1 MVKDAITCAGLEKLY
16 ESHLEFLMFLFKPDI
31 VLIQSREIPR
41 SVLMCIEVKSPGK
54 RKKKDATKK
63 DKVAFDKDVFES
75 NNVALQMF
83 NYLMAM
89 KQLGSKYPI
98 ACLSTYD
105 QMCMTFLE
113 DPNEF
118 SDIGNHIQAV
128 QNHVSKQIIEVK
140 VKTTKDTISK
150 EEKSPGKNRSN
161 SDASGHTNTTSDSE
175 SVDQSEDTNT
185 TDASGHTNTTSDS
198 ESVNQSEDK
207 NTTDASGHTNTT
219 SDSESVNQ
227 SEDTNT
233 TDASGHTNTTSD
245 SESEMHTEI
254 AARVHYT
261 DVKTCDIFPYLV
273 STVLLAYELNK
284 NRDNEECKKLSSM
297 SSLDEACIGGRYFP
311 LVNHKTLTW
320 ATIQSKKQI
329 KLKEGMK
336 FGISVKQKNFFCSKS
351 LDKEALAKCFWLVHH
366 SLNLA

>member
-16 ESHLEFLMFLFKPDI
+16 ESHLEFSMFSFKPDI

-63 DKVAFDKDVFES
+63 DKVAFDKDVFKS

-161 SDASGHTNTTSDSE
+161 SDASGHTNTTSDLE
-175 SVDQSEDTNT
+175 SVD
-185 TDASGHTNTTSDS
+185 
-198 ESVNQSEDK
+198 
-207 NTTDASGHTNTT
+207 
-219 SDSESVNQ
+219 Q

>member
-16 ESHLEFLMFLFKPDI
+16 ESHLEFSMFLFKPDI

-198 ESVNQSEDK
+198 ES
-207 NTTDASGHTNTT
+207 
-219 SDSESVNQ
+219 
-227 SEDTNT
+227 
-233 TDASGHTNTTSD
+233 
-245 SESEMHTEI
+245 EMHTEI

-284 NRDNEECKKLSSM
+284 NRDNEECKTLSSM

>member
-1 MVKDAITCAGLEKLY
+1 
-16 ESHLEFLMFLFKPDI
+16 
-31 VLIQSREIPR
+31 
-41 SVLMCIEVKSPGK
+41 
-54 RKKKDATKK
+54 
-63 DKVAFDKDVFES
+63 
-75 NNVALQMF
+75 
-83 NYLMAM
+83 
-89 KQLGSKYPI
+89 
-98 ACLSTYD
+98 
-105 QMCMTFLE
+105 
-113 DPNEF
+113 
-118 SDIGNHIQAV
+118 
-128 QNHVSKQIIEVK
+128 
-140 VKTTKDTISK
+140 
-150 EEKSPGKNRSN
+150 
-161 SDASGHTNTTSDSE
+161 
-175 SVDQSEDTNT
+175 
-185 TDASGHTNTTSDS
+185 
-198 ESVNQSEDK
+198 
-207 NTTDASGHTNTT
+207 
-219 SDSESVNQ
+219 
-227 SEDTNT
+227 
-233 TDASGHTNTTSD
+233 
-245 SESEMHTEI
+245 MHTEI

>member
-175 SVDQSEDTNT
+175 S
-185 TDASGHTNTTSDS
+185 
-198 ESVNQSEDK
+198 
-207 NTTDASGHTNTT
+207 
-219 SDSESVNQ
+219 
-227 SEDTNT
+227 
-233 TDASGHTNTTSD
+233 
-245 SESEMHTEI
+245 EMHTEI

>member
-16 ESHLEFLMFLFKPDI
+16 ESHLEFSMFLFKPDI

-63 DKVAFDKDVFES
+63 DKVAFDKDVFKS

-161 SDASGHTNTTSDSE
+161 S
-175 SVDQSEDTNT
+175 
-185 TDASGHTNTTSDS
+185 
-198 ESVNQSEDK
+198 
-207 NTTDASGHTNTT
+207 
-219 SDSESVNQ
+219 
-227 SEDTNT
+227 
-233 TDASGHTNTTSD
+233 DASGHTNTTSD

>member
-16 ESHLEFLMFLFKPDI
+16 ESHLEFSMFLFKPDI

-63 DKVAFDKDVFES
+63 DKVAFDKDVFKS

-161 SDASGHTNTTSDSE
+161 S
-175 SVDQSEDTNT
+175 
-185 TDASGHTNTTSDS
+185 
-198 ESVNQSEDK
+198 
-207 NTTDASGHTNTT
+207 
-219 SDSESVNQ
+219 
-227 SEDTNT
+227 
-233 TDASGHTNTTSD
+233 DASGHTNTTSD

-336 FGISVKQKNFFCSKS
+336 FGISVKQKNFFARKAWTRKHWQSVFG
-351 LDKEALAKCFWLVHH
+351 LFIIH
-366 SLNLA
+366 